1 MRGQVE
7 TSVPALFSAA
17 DVHAPHQRWG
27 LEDLSITAN
36 TYFNSV
42 VNVTA
47 NTDGFRMRRVNIRA
61 NSFFCASETGVENVS
76 HAHQVAWTD
85 NSPPGWLSRAPTA
98 IVMK

>member
-1 MRGQVE
+1 M
-7 TSVPALFSAA
+7 
-17 DVHAPHQRWG
+17 
-27 LEDLSITAN
+27 EDLSITAN

-76 HAHQVAWTD
+76 HAHQVAW
-85 NSPPGWLSRAPTA
+85 
-98 IVMK
+98 